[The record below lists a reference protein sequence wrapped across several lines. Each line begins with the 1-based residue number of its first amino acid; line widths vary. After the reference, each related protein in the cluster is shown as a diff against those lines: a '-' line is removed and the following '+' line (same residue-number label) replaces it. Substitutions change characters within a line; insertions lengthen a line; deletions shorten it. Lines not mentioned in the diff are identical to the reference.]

1 MDSNDPALRAAV
13 RRSLE
18 IIGDAADP
26 PRPFDALGVPSGS
39 AGDEHAHR
47 LRRGLAVTG
56 ALAAMSRSSAAS
68 SSCAARPTTAL
79 NGWGRHDPRRPNS
92 GRPGNDR
99 AAGARHGTG
108 RHRTAHQSVDTTV
121 VSTVPPTTSVEPGL
135 TVEDVR
141 AMQATALRAL
151 SGFTAAVT
159 KTVFDPVSSEPT
171 EETAQV
177 TLLADRSLWVDRGL
191 RGWGSYDPLTHIV
204 RGAFA
209 QPDGTEGYQEIVG
222 QSDGSL
228 PLSILVGHDPTQLAM
243 ATAGRSGPRELDRRD
258 RDDVRRTTGVGD
270 HGHPVVRHAMLR
282 ALQPGGPNHEN
293 RADRGQHDRPGDRDR
308 DPEVDDEHRTE
319 PEPQLSVL
327 RDMRVVESMPTEFP
341 GTFPD
346 DAVVDRSG
354 DPNAIAIGGLP
365 GVQALADAIGI
376 AIPVPTGPA
385 GMTISTMQNDGMF
398 SDPDGTNVPG
408 RFHTIETASTDG
420 FLTTAAVRV
429 MFSAPVGDSPVPAGQ
444 TMVDGLY
451 CRSATDDGV
460 CDDTGFGNPTDV
472 TVIESGALAGPH
484 PHRWGRC
491 PVWLDHRRSVPDRH
505 QCTRRGDG
513 ARIANGF
520 EMVQP
525 S

>member
-56 ALAAMSRSSAAS
+56 ALAAMIALVGGLLVVRSETDDG
-68 SSCAARPTTAL
+68 ARTGGVDTIPVAPIPATTA
-79 NGWGRHDPRRPNS
+79 P
-92 GRPGNDR
+92 
-99 AAGARHGTG
+99 
-108 RHRTAHQSVDTTV
+108 TAPDTAPAVTPPPATSVDATV
-121 VSTVPPTTSVEPGL
+121 VSTAPPTASVEPGL

-159 KTVFDPVSSEPT
+159 KTVFDPVTSEPT

-209 QPDGTEGYQEIVG
+209 MPDGTIGYQEIVG

-228 PLSILVGHDPTQLAM
+228 PLSILVGHDPTQLAL
-243 ATAGRSGPRELDRRD
+243 ALPEDPARGNSTDVIETTFEGRPVWEITAIQSFDPPCFE
-258 RDDVRRTTGVGD
+258 
-270 HGHPVVRHAMLR
+270 PCS
-282 ALQPGGPNHEN
+282 
-293 RADRGQHDRPGDRDR
+293 
-308 DPEVDDEHRTE
+308 PEVPTTRIEQTEVSTIDQETGIVIRKSMTSTE
-319 PEPQLSVL
+319 PNAQPQLSVL
-327 RDMRVVESMPTEFP
+327 RDTRVVESMPTEFP

-429 MFSAPVGDSPVPAGQ
+429 MFSAPVGDGPVPAGQ
-444 TMVDGLY
+444 TVVDGLY

-472 TVIESGALAGPH
+472 TVIESGALAGRTLIGQAGAPYGSIAFG
-484 PHRWGRC
+484 PFQIGI
-491 PVWLDHRRSVPDRH
+491 SAPDAA
-505 QCTRRGDG
+505 TVL
-513 ARIANGF
+513 AIANGF